1 MESLALNFSAENE
14 SEDRKGEVRVCVTER
29 QTEWETE
36 KGEKY
41 LTVYIL
47 PYLLDIQILPQNIP
61 VSCDNGTFG
70 MFSFQLHTTV
80 DCQ

>member
-1 MESLALNFSAENE
+1 MEPLASNFSAENE

-41 LTVYIL
+41 LTV
-47 PYLLDIQILPQNIP
+47 
-61 VSCDNGTFG
+61 
-70 MFSFQLHTTV
+70 
-80 DCQ
+80 